1 MKKFSFTNIIQW
13 IKIFIVRLI
22 KRQYPNKKL
31 DNLKI
36 NNYKKNLYTLFSS
49 TESYYLS
56 PSLFNNWKE
65 INEKKLLNIKI
76 FSHDMINKFM
86 LKNYKNHSIYN
97 IFLDATIPVLKID
110 IFRLCFAYMN
120 GGIWM
125 DFKSN
130 INIDKLLEIIKSG
143 GYKNGI
149 LIAEERFI
157 NIEVN
162 NILIKKNVIL
172 NGFFYLPA
180 GSLFLK
186 KLIDTIV
193 KESNLFYDI
202 VFDNPKNA
210 ILNFTGPHQFTKTFF
225 KMSKSENP
233 KLINQDEISFVYIV
247 PYARNFSIFNISY
260 NYSQLRNKLILKS
273 NYQKNL

>member
-13 IKIFIVRLI
+13 IKTFIVRLI

-31 DNLKI
+31 DNLKL
-36 NNYKKNLYTLFSS
+36 NNYKKHLYTLFSS

-56 PSLFNNWKE
+56 PSLFNNWKQ

-76 FSHDMINKFM
+76 FSHDMVNKFM
-86 LKNYKNHSIYN
+86 LKNYKNHPIYN

-110 IFRLCFAYMN
+110 IFRLCFVYLY

-130 INIDKLLEIIKSG
+130 VNFDRLLEILKSG
-143 GYKNGI
+143 AYKNGL

-157 NIEVN
+157 NIEVD
-162 NILIKKNVIL
+162 NINIKKNVIH
-172 NGFFYLPA
+172 NGFFYLPQ
-180 GSLFLK
+180 GSFFAK
-186 KLIDTIV
+186 KLINTIV
-193 KESNLFYDI
+193 DESNLFYDI
-202 VFDNPKNA
+202 SFDNPKRA
-210 ILNFTGPHQFTKTFF
+210 ILDFTGPHQYTKTFY
-225 KMSKSENP
+225 KLPESKKP
-233 KLINQDEISFVYIV
+233 KLIKQDEINFVYML
-247 PYARNFSIFNISY
+247 PYSRNFSILNISY
-260 NYSQLRNKLILKS
+260 NYSKLRNKLILKS